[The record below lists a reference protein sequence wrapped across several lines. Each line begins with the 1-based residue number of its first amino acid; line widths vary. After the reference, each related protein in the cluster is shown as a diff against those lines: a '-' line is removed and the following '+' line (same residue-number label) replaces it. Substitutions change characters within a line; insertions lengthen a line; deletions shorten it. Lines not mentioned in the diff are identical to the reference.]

1 MKLRDPGRATEPEL
15 TRGRRE
21 ADHHK
26 HGRHRAVESVATAL
40 RALAHWA
47 VHARTPGAVD
57 MPVPLLPA
65 GFSHAADGRVPIAL
79 VYELLDAHADT
90 ARLSAEFESE
100 PAWRAHVD
108 YLRAL
113 QRRGREVLARL
124 SEGVPT

>member
-1 MKLRDPGRATEPEL
+1 MKLRDPGRAGEPEL
-15 TRGRRE
+15 THGRRE
-21 ADHHK
+21 PNSHK
-26 HGRHRAVESVATAL
+26 QGHHRAVESVATVV
-40 RALAHWA
+40 RVLAHWA
-47 VHARTPGAVD
+47 VHARPPEAVD
-57 MPVPLLPA
+57 VPFPQLPA
-65 GFSHAADGRVPIAL
+65 GFSHGSDDGIAVAL

-90 ARLSAEFESE
+90 ARLAAEFESE